1 MDYFYFIKIVD
12 TFSKWVEVIPT
23 KTTTSD
29 FCIKELGRLFSNFGI
44 CLVLVSD
51 NGPQFTSHVFKNF
64 LGSNGVIH
72 KLSPAFHPAS
82 NGQAERSVQTIKN
95 YLHCMADEPGDINL
109 KISRL
114 LMQLRKV
121 PNAEGMSPYML
132 MLGRDVRTRLD
143 ILMKP
148 AVSLV
153 PENKSYKVSRSF
165 HEGDRVQVRNYTRES
180 KWKFGNVK
188 RKEGAVHYWILL
200 DDGRLWRR
208 HVDQMR
214 PTHYGGEG

>member
-1 MDYFYFIKIVD
+1 
-12 TFSKWVEVIPT
+12 
-23 KTTTSD
+23 
-29 FCIKELGRLFSNFGI
+29 
-44 CLVLVSD
+44 
-51 NGPQFTSHVFKNF
+51 
-64 LGSNGVIH
+64 
-72 KLSPAFHPAS
+72 
-82 NGQAERSVQTIKN
+82 
-95 YLHCMADEPGDINL
+95 MADEPGDINL

-214 PTHYGGEG
+214 PTHYGGGRLIYTK